1 MSLIETRASYMH
13 RLQTLI
19 DARQKDIDD
28 KVGALRAKLEA
39 EQIQPYRAQ
48 LEAEKVTPE
57 MNKLV
62 EFINNIDAMLA
73 YENTET
79 ASTETAEQTSETIEH
94 KEVEQVA
101 DHSVAEEVSEE
112 TETFHDASNDNTA
125 GDNVDAVQHTTTTT
139 TTTAKM
145 AEELVG
151 TGFEAIAADLADT
164 KAKLQSAVEGRP
176 GMPGIVLPRR

>member
-62 EFINNIDAMLA
+62 EFINDIDAMLA

-79 ASTETAEQTSETIEH
+79 ASTETAEQTSKTIEH
-94 KEVEQVA
+94 EEVEQVA

-112 TETFHDASNDNTA
+112 TETFHDASNDNTV
-125 GDNVDAVQHTTTTT
+125 GDNVDAVQHTTTTVKT
-139 TTTAKM
+139 

-164 KAKLQSAVEGRP
+164 KAKLRSVVEGRP

>member
-94 KEVEQVA
+94 EEVEQVA
-101 DHSVAEEVSEE
+101 DHSIAEEVSEE

-125 GDNVDAVQHTTTTT
+125 GDNVDAVQRT

>member
-13 RLQTLI
+13 RLQTLV
-19 DARQKDIDD
+19 DARQKNIDD
-28 KVGALRAKLEA
+28 KVRALRAKLEV

-48 LEAEKVTPE
+48 LEAGKVTPE

-62 EFINNIDAMLA
+62 EFINNIDAMLE

-79 ASTETAEQTSETIEH
+79 TSTETAEQTSQTIEH
-94 KEVEQVA
+94 EEVEQVA
-101 DHSVAEEVSEE
+101 DHSVV
-112 TETFHDASNDNTA
+112 ETFPIEHDNNTA
-125 GDNVDAVQHTTTTT
+125 GNNVDAVQYA
-139 TTTAKM
+139 TTTAKT

-151 TGFEAIAADLADT
+151 TGFEAIAADIADT

-176 GMPGIVLPRR
+176 GMAGIVLPRR

>member
-62 EFINNIDAMLA
+62 EFINDIDAMLA

-79 ASTETAEQTSETIEH
+79 ALTETAEQTSETIEH
-94 KEVEQVA
+94 EEVEQVA

-125 GDNVDAVQHTTTTT
+125 GDNVDAVQHTTTT
-139 TTTAKM
+139 AKT

>member
-48 LEAEKVTPE
+48 LEAKKVTPE
-57 MNKLV
+57 MDMLV
-62 EFINNIDAMLA
+62 KFINDIDAMIV
-73 YENTET
+73 YENTEL
-79 ASTETAEQTSETIEH
+79 ASTETAAQTSETIEH
-94 KEVEQVA
+94 EEVEQVA
-101 DHSVAEEVSEE
+101 DHSVAEDVSEE
-112 TETFHDASNDNTA
+112 AETFPVEHNDNTA
-125 GDNVDAVQHTTTTT
+125 GNIVDDIQHTTTT
-139 TTTAKM
+139 AKTVK
-145 AEELVG
+145 ELVG
-151 TGFEAIAADLADT
+151 TSFEAIAADIANT

>member
-79 ASTETAEQTSETIEH
+79 ASTETAEQTSETIEQE
-94 KEVEQVA
+94 EVEQVA

-125 GDNVDAVQHTTTTT
+125 GDNVDAVQHTTTT
-139 TTTAKM
+139 AKT

-164 KAKLQSAVEGRP
+164 KAKLQSVVEGRP

>member
-13 RLQTLI
+13 RLQMLI

-62 EFINNIDAMLA
+62 EFINDIDAMLA

-94 KEVEQVA
+94 EEVEQVA
-101 DHSVAEEVSEE
+101 DRSVVEEVSEE
-112 TETFHDASNDNTA
+112 TETFHDASNDNCA
-125 GDNVDAVQHTTTTT
+125 GDNVDAVQHTTTTVKT
-139 TTTAKM
+139 

-164 KAKLQSAVEGRP
+164 KAKLRSVVEGRP

>member
-62 EFINNIDAMLA
+62 EFINDIDAMLA

-94 KEVEQVA
+94 EEVEQVA
-101 DHSVAEEVSEE
+101 DHSVVEEVSEE
-112 TETFHDASNDNTA
+112 TETFHDASNDNIA
-125 GDNVDAVQHTTTTT
+125 GDNVDAVQHTTTT
-139 TTTAKM
+139 AKT

>member
-28 KVGALRAKLEA
+28 KVGALRTKLEA

-62 EFINNIDAMLA
+62 EFINDIDAMLA

-79 ASTETAEQTSETIEH
+79 ASTETVEQTSETIGHE
-94 KEVEQVA
+94 EVEQVA

-139 TTTAKM
+139 KT

>member
-62 EFINNIDAMLA
+62 EFINDIDAMLA

-94 KEVEQVA
+94 EEVEQVA

-112 TETFHDASNDNTA
+112 TEMFHDASNDNTA
-125 GDNVDAVQHTTTTT
+125 GNDVDAVQHTTTT
-139 TTTAKM
+139 AKT

-164 KAKLQSAVEGRP
+164 KAKLQSVVEGRP

>member
-13 RLQTLI
+13 RLQTLV
-19 DARQKDIDD
+19 DARQKNIDD
-28 KVGALRAKLEA
+28 KVRALRAKLEV

-48 LEAEKVTPE
+48 LEAGKVTPE

-62 EFINNIDAMLA
+62 EFINNIDAMLE

-79 ASTETAEQTSETIEH
+79 ASTETAEQTSQTIEH
-94 KEVEQVA
+94 EEVEQVA
-101 DHSVAEEVSEE
+101 DHAVVEEVSEE
-112 TETFHDASNDNTA
+112 TETFHDASNDNCA
-125 GDNVDAVQHTTTTT
+125 GDNADAVQYA
-139 TTTAKM
+139 TTAKT

-151 TGFEAIAADLADT
+151 TGFEAIAADIADT
-164 KAKLQSAVEGRP
+164 KAKLQSIVEGRP

>member
-62 EFINNIDAMLA
+62 EFINDIDAMLA

-94 KEVEQVA
+94 EEVEQVA

-125 GDNVDAVQHTTTTT
+125 GDNVDAVQHTI
-139 TTTAKM
+139 TTAKT

-164 KAKLQSAVEGRP
+164 KAKLRSVVEGRP

>member
-1 MSLIETRASYMH
+1 MSLIETRASYMR

-39 EQIQPYRAQ
+39 EQIQPYRAK

-62 EFINNIDAMLA
+62 EFINDIDAMLA
-73 YENTET
+73 YENTES
-79 ASTETAEQTSETIEH
+79 ASIETTEQMSETIEH
-94 KEVEQVA
+94 EEVEQVA

-112 TETFHDASNDNTA
+112 TETFPIEHNDNTA
-125 GDNVDAVQHTTTTT
+125 GNNVDAIQHTTTT
-139 TTTAKM
+139 AKT

-164 KAKLQSAVEGRP
+164 KAKLLSAVKGRP

>member
-13 RLQTLI
+13 RLQTLV
-19 DARQKDIDD
+19 DARQKNIDD
-28 KVGALRAKLEA
+28 KVRALRAKLEV

-48 LEAEKVTPE
+48 LEAGKVTPE

-62 EFINNIDAMLA
+62 EFINNIDAMLE

-79 ASTETAEQTSETIEH
+79 TSTETAEQTSQTIEH
-94 KEVEQVA
+94 EEVEQVA
-101 DHSVAEEVSEE
+101 DHSVV
-112 TETFHDASNDNTA
+112 ETFPIEHDDNTA
-125 GDNVDAVQHTTTTT
+125 GNNVDAVQYA
-139 TTTAKM
+139 TTAKT

-151 TGFEAIAADLADT
+151 TGFEAIAADIADT

-176 GMPGIVLPRR
+176 GMAGIVLPRR

>member
-94 KEVEQVA
+94 EEVEQVA

-125 GDNVDAVQHTTTTT
+125 GDDVDAVQYT

>member
-94 KEVEQVA
+94 EEVEQVA
-101 DHSVAEEVSEE
+101 DHSIAEEVSEE

-125 GDNVDAVQHTTTTT
+125 GDNVDAVQHT

>member
-94 KEVEQVA
+94 EEVEQVA

-125 GDNVDAVQHTTTTT
+125 GDNVDAVQHTTTT
-139 TTTAKM
+139 AKM

-164 KAKLQSAVEGRP
+164 KAKIQSAVEGRP

>member
-48 LEAEKVTPE
+48 LEAEKVMPE

-94 KEVEQVA
+94 EEVEQVA

-125 GDNVDAVQHTTTTT
+125 GDDVDAVQHT

>member
-62 EFINNIDAMLA
+62 EFINDIDAMLA

-79 ASTETAEQTSETIEH
+79 ASTETAEQTSETIEQE
-94 KEVEQVA
+94 EVEQVA
-101 DHSVAEEVSEE
+101 DHCVAEEVSEE

-125 GDNVDAVQHTTTTT
+125 GDNVDAVQHTTTT
-139 TTTAKM
+139 AKT

-164 KAKLQSAVEGRP
+164 KAKLQSVVEGRP

>member
-39 EQIQPYRAQ
+39 EQIQPYRAR

-62 EFINNIDAMLA
+62 EFINDIDAMLA

-94 KEVEQVA
+94 EEVEQVA
-101 DHSVAEEVSEE
+101 DHGVAEEVSEE

-125 GDNVDAVQHTTTTT
+125 GDNVDAVQHTTT

>member
-1 MSLIETRASYMH
+1 MSLIETRASYMR

-19 DARQKDIDD
+19 DARQKNIDD

-57 MNKLV
+57 MNKLI
-62 EFINNIDAMLA
+62 EFINDIDAMLV
-73 YENTET
+73 YENTEN
-79 ASTETAEQTSETIEH
+79 ASIENAEQTSETIGHE
-94 KEVEQVA
+94 EVEQVTN
-101 DHSVAEEVSEE
+101 HGVAEE
-112 TETFHDASNDNTA
+112 ASKKTDLFPIEHNDNTA
-125 GDNVDAVQHTTTTT
+125 GNNVDAIWL
-139 TTTAKM
+139 TTAASKT

-151 TGFEAIAADLADT
+151 TGFEAIAADIADT

>member
-62 EFINNIDAMLA
+62 EFINDIDAMLT

-94 KEVEQVA
+94 EEVEQVA

-125 GDNVDAVQHTTTTT
+125 GDNVDAVQHTTA
-139 TTTAKM
+139 TAKT

-164 KAKLQSAVEGRP
+164 KAKLRSAVEGRP

>member
-62 EFINNIDAMLA
+62 EFINDIDAMLA

-94 KEVEQVA
+94 EEVEQVA
-101 DHSVAEEVSEE
+101 DHSIAEEVSEE
-112 TETFHDASNDNTA
+112 TETFHDASNNNTA
-125 GDNVDAVQHTTTTT
+125 GDNVDAVQHTI
-139 TTTAKM
+139 TTAKT

-164 KAKLQSAVEGRP
+164 KAKLQSVVEGRP

>member
-62 EFINNIDAMLA
+62 EFINDIDAMLA

-94 KEVEQVA
+94 EEVEQVA

-112 TETFHDASNDNTA
+112 TETFHDASNNTA
-125 GDNVDAVQHTTTTT
+125 GDNVDAVQHTI
-139 TTTAKM
+139 TTAKT

-164 KAKLQSAVEGRP
+164 KAKLQSVVEGRP

>member
-39 EQIQPYRAQ
+39 EQIHPYRAQ

-62 EFINNIDAMLA
+62 EFINDIDAMLA

-79 ASTETAEQTSETIEH
+79 ASTETAEQTSKTIEH
-94 KEVEQVA
+94 EEVEQVA

-125 GDNVDAVQHTTTTT
+125 GDNVDAVQHI
-139 TTTAKM
+139 TTTAKT

-164 KAKLQSAVEGRP
+164 KAKLQSVVEGRP

>member
-39 EQIQPYRAQ
+39 EQVQPYRAQ

-62 EFINNIDAMLA
+62 EFINDIDAMLA

-79 ASTETAEQTSETIEH
+79 ASTEPAEQTSEAIEQE
-94 KEVEQVA
+94 EVEQVA
-101 DHSVAEEVSEE
+101 DQSVVEEVSEE
-112 TETFHDASNDNTA
+112 TETFHNEPNDNTA
-125 GDNVDAVQHTTTTT
+125 GDNVDAVQHTTTT
-139 TTTAKM
+139 AKT

>member
-1 MSLIETRASYMH
+1 MSLIETRASYMY

-62 EFINNIDAMLA
+62 EFINDIDAMLA

-94 KEVEQVA
+94 EEVEQVA
-101 DHSVAEEVSEE
+101 DHSVVKEVSEE

-125 GDNVDAVQHTTTTT
+125 GDNVDAVQHTTTT
-139 TTTAKM
+139 AKT

>member
-62 EFINNIDAMLA
+62 EFINDIDAMLA

-79 ASTETAEQTSETIEH
+79 ASTETAEQTSEAIEH
-94 KEVEQVA
+94 EEVEQVA
-101 DHSVAEEVSEE
+101 DHSVVEEVSEE
-112 TETFHDASNDNTA
+112 TETFHDESNDNTA
-125 GDNVDAVQHTTTTT
+125 GNNVDAVQHTTTT
-139 TTTAKM
+139 AKT

>member
-62 EFINNIDAMLA
+62 EFINDIDAMLA
-73 YENTET
+73 YENTKT

-94 KEVEQVA
+94 EEVEQVT

-125 GDNVDAVQHTTTTT
+125 GHKVRAVQHTTTTT
-139 TTTAKM
+139 PKM

-151 TGFEAIAADLADT
+151 TGFEATAADLADT

>member
-1 MSLIETRASYMH
+1 MSLIETRASYMR

-48 LEAEKVTPE
+48 LEAKKVTPE
-57 MNKLV
+57 INKLV
-62 EFINNIDAMLA
+62 EFINDIDAMLA
-73 YENTET
+73 YENTGI
-79 ASTETAEQTSETIEH
+79 ASTETAEQVSETIER

-101 DHSVAEEVSEE
+101 DHSVVKEVSDE
-112 TETFHDASNDNTA
+112 TKTFPIEHDDNTA
-125 GDNVDAVQHTTTTT
+125 GNYVDAVQHA
-139 TTTAKM
+139 TTAAKTS
-145 AEELVG
+145 EELVG
-151 TGFEAIAADLADT
+151 TSFEAIAADIADT
-164 KAKLQSAVEGRP
+164 KAKLRSVIEGRP

>member
-73 YENTET
+73 YENTKT

-94 KEVEQVA
+94 EEVEQVT

-125 GDNVDAVQHTTTTT
+125 GDNVDAVQH

>member
-28 KVGALRAKLEA
+28 KVGALRAKLEV

-62 EFINNIDAMLA
+62 EFINDIDAMLA

-94 KEVEQVA
+94 EEVEQVA

-125 GDNVDAVQHTTTTT
+125 GDNVDAVQHTTTT
-139 TTTAKM
+139 AKT

-164 KAKLQSAVEGRP
+164 KAKLRSAVEGRP

>member
-62 EFINNIDAMLA
+62 EFINEIDAMLV

-94 KEVEQVA
+94 EEVEQVA
-101 DHSVAEEVSEE
+101 DNTVVEEVSEE
-112 TETFHDASNDNTA
+112 TETFHDASNDNCA
-125 GDNVDAVQHTTTTT
+125 EDNVDAVQHTTTTVK
-139 TTTAKM
+139 A

-164 KAKLQSAVEGRP
+164 KAKLQSVVEGRP
-176 GMPGIVLPRR
+176 GMPGIVPPRR

>member
-1 MSLIETRASYMH
+1 MSLIETRVSYMH

-62 EFINNIDAMLA
+62 EFINDIDAMLA

-94 KEVEQVA
+94 EEVEQVA

-112 TETFHDASNDNTA
+112 TETFHDASNNNTA
-125 GDNVDAVQHTTTTT
+125 GDNVDAVQHTI
-139 TTTAKM
+139 TTAKT

-164 KAKLQSAVEGRP
+164 KAKLQSVVEGRP

>member
-62 EFINNIDAMLA
+62 EFINDIDAMLA

-94 KEVEQVA
+94 EEVEQVA

-125 GDNVDAVQHTTTTT
+125 GDNVDAVQHTTTT
-139 TTTAKM
+139 AKT

-164 KAKLQSAVEGRP
+164 KEKLQSVVEGRP

>member
-62 EFINNIDAMLA
+62 EFINDIDAMLA

-79 ASTETAEQTSETIEH
+79 ASTETAEQTSKTIEH
-94 KEVEQVA
+94 EEVEQVA

-112 TETFHDASNDNTA
+112 TETFHDTSNDNTA
-125 GDNVDAVQHTTTTT
+125 GDNVDAVQHI
-139 TTTAKM
+139 TTTAKT

-164 KAKLQSAVEGRP
+164 KAKLQSVVEGRP

>member
-13 RLQTLI
+13 RLQTLV
-19 DARQKDIDD
+19 DARQKNIDD
-28 KVGALRAKLEA
+28 KVRALRAKLEA

-62 EFINNIDAMLA
+62 EFINNIDAMLE

-79 ASTETAEQTSETIEH
+79 TSTETAEQTSQTIEH
-94 KEVEQVA
+94 EEVEQVA
-101 DHSVAEEVSEE
+101 DHSVVEMFPIE
-112 TETFHDASNDNTA
+112 HDNNTA
-125 GDNVDAVQHTTTTT
+125 GNNVDAVQYA
-139 TTTAKM
+139 TTAKT

-151 TGFEAIAADLADT
+151 TGFEAIAADIADT

-176 GMPGIVLPRR
+176 GMAGIVLPRR

>member
-62 EFINNIDAMLA
+62 EFINDIDAMLA

-79 ASTETAEQTSETIEH
+79 ASTETAEQTSETIKQE
-94 KEVEQVA
+94 EVEQVA

-112 TETFHDASNDNTA
+112 TETFHDASNNAA
-125 GDNVDAVQHTTTTT
+125 GDNVDVVQHTTTT
-139 TTTAKM
+139 AKT

-164 KAKLQSAVEGRP
+164 KAKLRSAVEGRP

>member
-62 EFINNIDAMLA
+62 EFINDIDAMLA

-79 ASTETAEQTSETIEH
+79 ASTETAEQMSETIEH
-94 KEVEQVA
+94 EEVEQVA

-125 GDNVDAVQHTTTTT
+125 GDNVDAVQHTTTT
-139 TTTAKM
+139 AKT

-164 KAKLQSAVEGRP
+164 KAKLQSVVEGRP

>member
-62 EFINNIDAMLA
+62 EFINDIDAMLA

-94 KEVEQVA
+94 EEVEQVA

-125 GDNVDAVQHTTTTT
+125 GNDIDAVQHTTTT
-139 TTTAKM
+139 AKT

-164 KAKLQSAVEGRP
+164 KAKLRSVVEGRP